1 VRNIQEDNKIK
12 DYVLLIDD
20 YDRVVGIKNTKKEY
34 DLKEILHRG
43 YLVTL
48 FERHNGNIVI
58 AQRNANKKLWSDY
71 WDGTVASHLRR
82 GSNELPEDYMA
93 SAKDRVQYEL
103 GAEAL
108 HLKYLSKFRYYTGD
122 STRGLEQ
129 EICALF
135 TGFINTSKIKP
146 NPEEVSGIKLMSP
159 AELMKDMKKNVDIY
173 SPWFKAALL
182 YA

>member
-1 VRNIQEDNKIK
+1 MRKIQEDNKIK
-12 DYVLLIDD
+12 DYVLLVDD
-20 YDRVVGIKNTKKEY
+20 YDRLVGIKNTKKAH
-34 DLKEILHRG
+34 DLKRILHRG

-48 FERHNGNIVI
+48 FERHNGNMVI
-58 AQRNANKKLWSDY
+58 AQRNANKDIWPGY
-71 WDGTVASHLRR
+71 WDGTVASHLRLQ
-82 GSNELPEDYMA
+82 SNEQPEDYMS
-93 SAKDRVQYEL
+93 SAKDRILYEL

-122 STRGLEQ
+122 STKGLEQ

-135 TGFINTSKIKP
+135 TGFINTSEIKP
-146 NPEEVSGIKLMSP
+146 NPEEVSDIKLMSP

-173 SPWFKAALL
+173 CPWFKAALL

>member
-1 VRNIQEDNKIK
+1 MRKIQGDNKIK

-20 YDRVVGIKNTKKEY
+20 YDRVIGMKNTKKAN

-48 FERHNGNIVI
+48 FERHNGNIAI
-58 AQRNANKKLWSDY
+58 ARRNANKKLWHGY
-71 WDGTVASHLRR
+71 WDGTVASHITLQN
-82 GSNELPEDYMA
+82 NELPEDYMS

-108 HLKYLSKFRYYTGD
+108 HLKYISKFRYYIGD
-122 STRGLEQ
+122 SKSGLEPK
-129 EICALF
+129 ICAFF

-146 NPEEVSGIKLMSP
+146 NPEEVSDIKVMSQ
-159 AELMKDMKKNVDIY
+159 AELMKDMKENVEIY
-173 SPWFKAALL
+173 CPWFKAALL